1 MSRESNLP
9 AIWLVQRDDR
19 LRIQLAAGLRRDGM
33 NVVEFQTAETA
44 LEALRTGARAAILV
58 TEPAA
63 GRLTDRELSEQA
75 RMAAPRLE
83 IIFTPLAG
91 EADAAPPAGAY
102 RLPKPLDAFKLSRF
116 IRLVAAKPALRG
128 TLQSRYRAARSGDS
142 AVVVAL

>member
-1 MSRESNLP
+1 MSREIALP
-9 AIWLVQRDDR
+9 AIWLVQRDAR
-19 LRIQLAAGLRRDGM
+19 LRTQLAEGLRRDGM
-33 NVVEFQTAETA
+33 TVVEFEAVETA
-44 LEALRTGARAAILV
+44 LEALRKGARAAVLV

-83 IIFTPLAG
+83 IIFTPQAG
-91 EADAAPPAGAY
+91 EADAAPPAGAH

-128 TLQSRYRAARSGDS
+128 TLQSRYRAARSVDS
-142 AVVVAL
+142 AVVVAM